1 MAEICLKSSYSI
13 MCGGVYSGSS
23 CLFYQ
28 LIIRSVVLKI
38 FCFLW
43 SKFLRALGVSNLC
56 SIALQFRLLTPQC
69 MSDCTEPQLSEARLR
84 SVRNRR
90 GASNSS
96 TSQCSVTCGPGLK
109 RRQVRCRYRKKT
121 LPESSCSASARPAD
135 VTRCNVTACASYLWT
150 VARWSSVSS
159 ARGSV
164 YSEQLRVN
172 WKM

>member
-90 GASNSS
+90 GASNSFRLRS
-96 TSQCSVTCGPGLK
+96 VRSPAVRDWSDAKWDAATGRRRCRKAHAVHPPDPLTSPGATSPRALPICGP
-109 RRQVRCRYRKKT
+109 
-121 LPESSCSASARPAD
+121 LP
-135 VTRCNVTACASYLWT
+135 VGVL
-150 VARWSSVSS
+150 
-159 ARGSV
+159 
-164 YSEQLRVN
+164 
-172 WKM
+172 